1 MDIET
6 THRELVAAQLR
17 IAFGSVAAFER
28 AYGLPTKSVNDVL
41 RGRPNARVKAAISDV
56 LDKSKS
62 PKKQSELS
70 DCNRKCAASHRIS
83 GAGK

>member
-1 MDIET
+1 MDIDT
-6 THRELVAAQLR
+6 THRELVAAQIR

-28 AYGLPTKSVNDVL
+28 AYGLPRKSVNDVL

-56 LDKSKS
+56 LNKSRS
-62 PKKQSELS
+62 LHRQSELS
-70 DCNRKCAASHRIS
+70 DCNRKRGRSHRIT